1 MAKRPPRAIDVY
13 NQHLNGVYGVFGSG
27 TDLQAFY
34 LQSAITP
41 SDLDRISLI
50 SDIRGSEKWPVR
62 DLFQRDVDNKR
73 IEKSLLPYLETME
86 KIKFFNPL
94 TLTVLPMADDGY
106 TVLKAMPKTIERV
119 IEEDGEQWQTL
130 ERKTFYRIQWIGDSH
145 EYARLKWNDKRS
157 RLVAIDGQHRLSA
170 LKRFL
175 VHHNA
180 GAAHDAFM
188 SWRIPVIIVSFR
200 AMGEQEPPSVLEVVR
215 SIFIYINT
223 QAHEVNKARAILLSD
238 ESINSVC
245 TQELIQYSH
254 ENDVKSAAQQDPG
267 VLPLLFYDWRGE
279 ENEKSRVAT
288 SAAVKTV
295 EEVRDWFE
303 LYVLGDDF
311 GDDQKAALGV
321 VPTHVLHS
329 AFSQQRLSYQIS
341 NHLRDYFKSE
351 LLPALS
357 HLLQHFTPLSRYVE
371 GLRKIERTYLE
382 SKSGE
387 LASHAFTKLRFGS
400 SHALVS
406 MEKDVEEILAKV
418 ENDIRKLK
426 NDTFGP
432 LMAREIGMRGVV
444 FAFGSLA
451 TVFSYPDWKEYS
463 EWFTKSLN
471 RVYETGLLEGTA
483 QSPFLRPAT
492 TRWRRDRKARGHLR
506 HVAIDHNDQVVN
518 YRLDDAAKALGAY
531 IELLVGTYGQP
542 MPEAWKDWEAIKEL
556 RLDTLR
562 DTVIR
567 GYKKEVRP
575 QLRDEYPDGGKKLTE
590 AVKKEAERLAGLQ
603 MRRFEKM
610 LAAAGGE

>member
-1 MAKRPPRAIDVY
+1 MARRPPRPINVY

-27 TDLQAFY
+27 TGLQAFY

-106 TVLKAMPKTIERV
+106 TVLNVMPKTIERE
-119 IEEDGEQWQTL
+119 IEEDGDQWQAL
-130 ERKTFYRIQWIGDSH
+130 ERETFYRIQWIGDSH

-175 VHHNA
+175 VHHSA
-180 GAAHDAFM
+180 GDAHDAFM
-188 SWRIPVIIVSFR
+188 SWRIPVIVVSFR
-200 AMGEQEPPSVLEVVR
+200 AIGEEEPPSVLEVVR

-223 QAHEVNKARAILLSD
+223 QAHEVNRARAILLSD

-254 ENDVKSAAQQDPG
+254 ENDVRSADERDATI
-267 VLPLLFYDWRGE
+267 LPLLFYDWRGE
-279 ENEKSRVAT
+279 ESELSRVAA

-295 EEVRDWFE
+295 EEVQDWLE
-303 LYVLGDDF
+303 LYVLGEDF
-311 GDDQKAALGV
+311 GDAQKAALGV
-321 VPTHVLHS
+321 VPPHPLHN
-329 AFSQQRLSYQIS
+329 AFAQRRLSYQDS
-341 NHLRDYFKSE
+341 NHMRDYFKAE

-357 HLLQHFTPLSRYVE
+357 YLLERFTPLCRYVE
-371 GLRKIERTYLE
+371 GLRELEKSYLE
-382 SKSGE
+382 GESRE

-400 SHALVS
+400 SHAPAEIESEVEGVL
-406 MEKDVEEILAKV
+406 MAIEDDV
-418 ENDIRKLK
+418 RKLK
-426 NDTFGP
+426 SQIFGP

-451 TVFSYPDWKEYS
+451 AVFSYPDWKEYS
-463 EWFTKSLN
+463 EWFTTSIN
-471 RVYETGLLEGTA
+471 RVYETGLLENQGRT
-483 QSPFLRPAT
+483 
-492 TRWRRDRKARGHLR
+492 ARGYLR
-506 HVAIDHNDQVVN
+506 HVAIDHNEQVVN
-518 YRLDDAAKALGAY
+518 YRLDDAGKALGAY
-531 IELLVGTYGQP
+531 IEVLVGTYGQP
-542 MPEAWKDWEAIKEL
+542 MPDAWKDWESIKEL

-575 QLRDEYPDGGKKLTE
+575 LLREDYPDGGKRLTE
-590 AVKKEAERLAGLQ
+590 AVKKEAEKRAGRQ
-603 MRRFEKM
+603 MRRFERM
-610 LAAAGGE
+610 LKQVGGK